1 MKKISILGSTGSIGR
16 QAVDLVLT
24 FPDRFQVTALS
35 AAMSVEMLAG
45 QVRKLHPVVVA
56 VSGQNEAK
64 KLSGMIGDCSTKVL
78 FGDVGLKAVAAE
90 SGAELVISSI
100 MGIAG
105 FRPTLEAVKAGK
117 TVALANKE
125 SLVAGGEL
133 ICAEAAK
140 SGSKILPVDSEH
152 SAIFQSML
160 GHNRDEIRRLILT
173 ASGGPFLGLSPRKLS
188 KVKPAQALRHPR
200 WKMGNKITIDSATM
214 MNKGFEVIEAMWLF
228 GIPLEKIEILIHKQ
242 SAIHSMVEYIDGSV
256 VAQMGIADMRI
267 PIAYA
272 LSYPSRLPLGLPR
285 LDLCEIGSLTFQK
298 PDPRLFP
305 AYTLAYQA
313 AKAGGT
319 APAVLCAADEAV
331 VEAFLKGR
339 IRFTEMAEIMKK
351 VLESHV
357 SRPVDSP
364 ETVLEAAAWA
374 GQEAEKI
381 IKQ

>member
-1 MKKISILGSTGSIGR
+1 LKKISILGSTGSIGR

-35 AAMSVEMLAG
+35 AARSVEMLAG
-45 QVRKLHPVVVA
+45 QVKKLHPSLVA
-56 VSGQNEAK
+56 VSGEDEAE
-64 KLSGMIGDCSTKVL
+64 KLKGMIGDCSTRIL
-78 FGDVGLKAVAAE
+78 FGASGLKAVAAE
-90 SGAELVISSI
+90 SGSDLVISSI

-105 FRPTLEAVKAGK
+105 FKPTLEAVKSGC
-117 TVALANKE
+117 TVSLANKE

-133 ICAEAAK
+133 ICLEAAK
-140 SGSKILPVDSEH
+140 SGAKILPVDSEH
-152 SAIFQSML
+152 CAIFQSML
-160 GHNRDEIRRLILT
+160 GHNRDEIKRLILT
-173 ASGGPFLGLSPRKLS
+173 ASGGPFQGLPQKKLA
-188 KVKPAQALRHPR
+188 KVRPEQALRHPR

-228 GIPLEKIEILIHKQ
+228 GISIEKIEILIHRQ

-272 LSYPSRLPLGLPR
+272 LSYPLRLPLELPR
-285 LDLCEIGSLTFQK
+285 LDLCEIGSLTFGK
-298 PDPRLFP
+298 PDPELFP
-305 AYTLAYQA
+305 AYMLAYQA
-313 AKAGGT
+313 ARAGGT

-357 SRPVDSP
+357 SRSIDSP

-381 IKQ
+381 IQQ